1 MESDNTMNQS
11 LRQRSTLIAILAAV
25 AVPIHLWAL
34 LMTAATVPQW
44 LLRLNT
50 MQLLGS
56 ISYSLL
62 FALLETLIVF
72 AVVLLLLLILPKR
85 LIGANPI
92 PWAAVAVALTLLLMV
107 FIIFTPFVQQT
118 RLIIGFLVYLV
129 LLVAGT
135 IALRRSS
142 RLARAV
148 AAVVD
153 RLIPLAVLYIILDI
167 LAVIVVLIRN
177 LTA

>member
-1 MESDNTMNQS
+1 MYKRQNQT

-34 LMTAATVPQW
+34 LMIAATVPQW
-44 LLRLNT
+44 LLRLNA
-50 MQLLGS
+50 MQLIGS

-177 LTA
+177 VTA